1 MHLSKLVCNIWQWSH
16 VLHSSELQFNLS
28 VGIIGVIYLG
38 YELIHTV
45 GIISAGQV
53 TDIGWWVFFL
63 FSYQSMYREWLLNIK
78 ILNTSRQKSTTGW
91 SITNPWLSQ
100 IYTG

>member
-1 MHLSKLVCNIWQWSH
+1 MCNICQWSH

-38 YELIHTV
+38 CELIHTV

-53 TDIGWWVFFL
+53 TERLVIFFNIRVRKGI
-63 FSYQSMYREWLLNIK
+63 FKNSQHVQTKKAYHWDEILLI
-78 ILNTSRQKSTTGW
+78 RV
-91 SITNPWLSQ
+91 TNLHWIVAS
-100 IYTG
+100 GCF

>member
-1 MHLSKLVCNIWQWSH
+1 MCNICQWSH

-38 YELIHTV
+38 CELIHTV

-53 TDIGWWVFFL
+53 TDRLVSFY
-63 FSYQSMYREWLLNIK
+63 SVKVHEVRV
-78 ILNTSRQKSTTGW
+78 
-91 SITNPWLSQ
+91 
-100 IYTG
+100 